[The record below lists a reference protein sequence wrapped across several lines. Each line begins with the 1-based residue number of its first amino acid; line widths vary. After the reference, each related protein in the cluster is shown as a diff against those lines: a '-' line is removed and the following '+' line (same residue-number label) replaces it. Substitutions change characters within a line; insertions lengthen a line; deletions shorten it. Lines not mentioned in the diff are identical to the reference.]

1 MFRELACYSQ
11 DSTYE
16 EILEAVF
23 TSSEKDMSC
32 LAIPSGFMSRLSE
45 FTKNQKFSVAIDF
58 PYGISGTQI
67 RVHEIILAIRQGASY
82 IDLVINNGFIKEE
95 NWRKIREDLKSCLA
109 ICNEHD
115 IELRAIIEY
124 RLFPVKTVLLMCDLF
139 YQAGV
144 NNIINATGFIAD
156 DISDNAIISYEMH
169 EKTGVFVTSCVRA
182 FNKSHIVMFEDMGVY
197 ALRFMSSKV
206 AGDIL

>member
-32 LAIPSGFMSRLSE
+32 LAIPSGFMGRLSE
-45 FTKNQKFSVAIDF
+45 FTKDQKFSVAIDF

-109 ICNEHD
+109 ICNEYN

-169 EKTGVFVTSCVRA
+169 EKTGVFVTSCIRA

>member
-169 EKTGVFVTSCVRA
+169 EKTGVFVTSCIRA

>member
-1 MFRELACYSQ
+1 MLRELACYSQ

-32 LAIPSGFMSRLSE
+32 LAIPSGFMGRLSE
-45 FTKNQKFSVAIDF
+45 FTKDQKFSVAIDF
-58 PYGISGTQI
+58 PYGINGTQI

-95 NWRKIREDLKSCLA
+95 NWRKVREDLKSCLA
-109 ICNEHD
+109 ICNEYN

-182 FNKSHIVMFEDMGVY
+182 FNKSHIAMFEEMGVY

-206 AGDIL
+206 VGDIL

>member
-32 LAIPSGFMSRLSE
+32 LAIPSGFMGRLSE
-45 FTKNQKFSVAIDF
+45 FTKDQKFSVAIDF

-109 ICNEHD
+109 ICNEYN
-115 IELRAIIEY
+115 IESKAIIEY

-169 EKTGVFVTSCVRA
+169 EKTGVFVTSCIRA

>member
-1 MFRELACYSQ
+1 MFIELACYNQ
-11 DSTYE
+11 DSTFND
-16 EILEAVF
+16 ILE
-23 TSSEKDMSC
+23 TSFVAAEKNLDSV
-32 LAIPSGFMSRLSE
+32 AIPSGFMSRVGDFL
-45 FTKNQKFSVAIDF
+45 KNQKFSAAIDF
-58 PYGISGTQI
+58 PYGLSSTQI
-67 RVHEIILAIRQGASY
+67 RIHEIILSIRQGASY
-82 IDLVINNGFIKEE
+82 VDLVLNSSHIKES
-95 NWRKIREDLKSCLA
+95 NWPAIRKDLKSCLA

-169 EKTGVFVTSCVRA
+169 EKTGVFVTSCIRA